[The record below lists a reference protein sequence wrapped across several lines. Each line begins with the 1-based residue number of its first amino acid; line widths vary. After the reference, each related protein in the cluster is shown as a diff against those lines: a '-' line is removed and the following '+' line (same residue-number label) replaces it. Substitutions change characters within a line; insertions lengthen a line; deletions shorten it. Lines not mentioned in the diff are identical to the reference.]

1 MKRFLLL
8 FAILTV
14 FAIVPAFAQTEAE
27 LKAAYENAV
36 KLAAS
41 APKDYTLNWQAARAA
56 RSYGD
61 YLVVHKTTSWK
72 ETARAAAKEG
82 MKYGEIAFNLNP
94 SGIEGWYYYGLCVGT
109 YSDCV
114 SVLTALTEGLK
125 GKTQM
130 GFENAYKFDKTYDN
144 GGPILALG
152 RFWQVLPGI
161 AGQDRKKA
169 EKLFDEYI
177 ALFGSSPKANSDAW
191 YFRGELYKDTKRP
204 DLAKAD
210 LEKASS
216 IKSICISPKII
227 EKPLIMPDK
236 RAFSKL
242 WKRSNGILH
251 QV

>member
-204 DLAKAD
+204 DLARAD
-210 LEKASS
+210 LEKASRWAM
-216 IKSICISPKII
+216 KTQRDC
-227 EKPLIMPDK
+227 
-236 RAFSKL
+236 
-242 WKRSNGILH
+242 
-251 QV
+251 

>member
-191 YFRGELYKDTKRP
+191 YFRGELYKTLSAQTWPGPIWRKHPRWAMKTQRD
-204 DLAKAD
+204 
-210 LEKASS
+210 
-216 IKSICISPKII
+216 C
-227 EKPLIMPDK
+227 
-236 RAFSKL
+236 
-242 WKRSNGILH
+242 
-251 QV
+251 

>member
-204 DLAKAD
+204 DLARAD

-216 IKSICISPKII
+216 MGN
-227 EKPLIMPDK
+227 ENAK
-236 RAFSKL
+236 RLLAEMK
-242 WKRSNGILH
+242 
-251 QV
+251 

>member
-94 SGIEGWYYYGLCVGT
+94 SCIEGWYYYGLCVGT

-216 IKSICISPKII
+216 MGN
-227 EKPLIMPDK
+227 ENAK
-236 RAFSKL
+236 RLLAEMK
-242 WKRSNGILH
+242 
-251 QV
+251 

>member
-191 YFRGELYKDTKRP
+191 YFRGQLYKDTKRP

-210 LEKASS
+210 LEKAASMGNENA
-216 IKSICISPKII
+216 K
-227 EKPLIMPDK
+227 
-236 RAFSKL
+236 KL
-242 WKRSNGILH
+242 LAEMK
-251 QV
+251 

>member
-216 IKSICISPKII
+216 
-227 EKPLIMPDK
+227 MGNDNAK
-236 RAFSKL
+236 RLLAEMK
-242 WKRSNGILH
+242 
-251 QV
+251 

>member
-114 SVLTALTEGLK
+114 SIVTALTEGLK

-216 IKSICISPKII
+216 MGN
-227 EKPLIMPDK
+227 ENAK
-236 RAFSKL
+236 RLLAEMK
-242 WKRSNGILH
+242 
-251 QV
+251 

>member
-216 IKSICISPKII
+216 MGN
-227 EKPLIMPDK
+227 ENAK
-236 RAFSKL
+236 RLLAEMK
-242 WKRSNGILH
+242 
-251 QV
+251 

>member
-1 MKRFLLL
+1 LMKRFLLL

-216 IKSICISPKII
+216 MGNENAK
-227 EKPLIMPDK
+227 
-236 RAFSKL
+236 KL
-242 WKRSNGILH
+242 LGEMK
-251 QV
+251 

>member
-216 IKSICISPKII
+216 MGNDICTLLDARSP
-227 EKPLIMPDK
+227 
-236 RAFSKL
+236 
-242 WKRSNGILH
+242 NH
-251 QV
+251 

>member
-72 ETARAAAKEG
+72 ETARVAAKEG

-216 IKSICISPKII
+216 MGN
-227 EKPLIMPDK
+227 ENAK
-236 RAFSKL
+236 RLLGEMK
-242 WKRSNGILH
+242 
-251 QV
+251 